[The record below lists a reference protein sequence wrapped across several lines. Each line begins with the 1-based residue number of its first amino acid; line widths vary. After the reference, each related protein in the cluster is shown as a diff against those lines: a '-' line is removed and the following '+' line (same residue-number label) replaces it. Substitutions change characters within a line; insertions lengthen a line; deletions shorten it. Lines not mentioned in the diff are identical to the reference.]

1 MKDANTPWLP
11 DLNDW
16 VAETMAA
23 IFSTLPSIIAA
34 IAILVIG
41 WFVAR
46 LGRSLVRKLSHG
58 TNRIMERVF
67 RTGGLASA
75 RLSAPMIAAI
85 AEVAFWVVIFIAIT
99 IAMRVGGFTLVSSW
113 LDQIVVHLPN
123 LIAGLSIIALG
134 FFSSVYAGKLVD
146 SGGGEQA
153 VEKSLLPGLM
163 VRGFIFTTML
173 IIGLD
178 QLGVEVTFLIALL
191 TVVTGTILIG
201 FSIAFGLGARAHVSN
216 LIAARSA
223 RNLLQVGLTIRICG
237 VEGSVLEVSSSH
249 IVLETEAGQ
258 TLIPTKMIDENMVE
272 ILTAHEVRSNG

>member
-1 MKDANTPWLP
+1 MKDTNTAWLP

-16 VAETMAA
+16 VVETMAA
-23 IFSTLPSIIAA
+23 IFSALPSIIAA

-41 WFVAR
+41 WLVAG
-46 LGRSLVRKLSHG
+46 LSRSLVRRMSHG
-58 TNRIMERVF
+58 INRIMERVF
-67 RTGGLASA
+67 RTGDLAST
-75 RLSAPMIAAI
+75 RLSAPMIAVV
-85 AEVAFWVVIFIAIT
+85 AEVAFWIVVFITVT
-99 IAMRVGGFTLVSSW
+99 IAMRVGGFTLISSW
-113 LDQIVVHLPN
+113 LDKIVVHLPN
-123 LIAGLSIIALG
+123 LIAGLLIIALG

-146 SGGGEQA
+146 SGIGEKTA
-153 VEKSLLPGLM
+153 EKSLLPGLV
-163 VRGFIFTTML
+163 VRGFIFTAML

-191 TVVTGTILIG
+191 TVVTGAILIG

-223 RNLLQVGLTIRICG
+223 QNLLQVGLTIRICG

-249 IVLETEAGQ
+249 IVLDTEAGQ

-272 ILTAHEVRSNG
+272 ILTPHEGHNNG